1 MSRAHRLPVT
11 ALFLAAAMPLAWIA
25 CGGGESKPPETAA
38 SEDNSDGG
46 SSAPAEKAD
55 KSDKETPPA
64 ASSAAED
71 TPPPAASTAEAPAAA
86 APPPATFGSTD
97 CGACV
102 DKACAK
108 PEATCGKNS
117 DCQTMLDSI
126 HSCTSGGSSC
136 IENASA
142 PSAPKPKKLAGA
154 VTTCAKKAMAG
165 KTCKAK
171 CQ

>member
-11 ALFLAAAMPLAWIA
+11 ALFLAASLPFAWLA
-25 CGGGESKPPETAA
+25 CGGGEAKPPETAA

-46 SSAPAEKAD
+46 SSTPATKESAAAPEA
-55 KSDKETPPA
+55 S
-64 ASSAAED
+64 SSAAEE
-71 TPPPAASTAEAPAAA
+71 TPPPAASSTEAPAPA

-97 CGACV
+97 CGSCV

-108 PEATCGKNS
+108 PEAACGKNS

-126 HSCTSGGSSC
+126 HSCTSGGAGC
-136 IENASA
+136 IDNASA
-142 PSAPKPKKLAGA
+142 PSGAKPKKLAGA
-154 VTTCAKKAMAG
+154 VTTCAKKAIAG